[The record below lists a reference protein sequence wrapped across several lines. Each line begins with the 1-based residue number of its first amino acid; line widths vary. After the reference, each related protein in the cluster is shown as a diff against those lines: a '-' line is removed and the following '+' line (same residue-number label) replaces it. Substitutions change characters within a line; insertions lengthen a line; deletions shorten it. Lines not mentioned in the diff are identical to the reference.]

1 MAQKQVAAPK
11 PIHIGLNFTLGAI
24 ASILLAIVIPAN
36 SLTIFFLNHT
46 PQWLHTAILQFVP
59 YLGWI
64 VGGFAGGAV
73 GGESLKKGLRV
84 SLGFGAGFTLPA
96 IVHRILI
103 LMVDRIG
110 SKGDVISLLTLF
122 GAGFGI
128 SFLLAGTIGAL
139 FLKKQIQ
146 TTLHIAAG
154 FGIGGVCGGLVTS
167 LFFILHGSLHDI
179 RTVPTLIAGW
189 ILPFFIG
196 GSILAAILQKN
207 EQPQRR

>member
-1 MAQKQVAAPK
+1 MPEIRK
-11 PIHIGLNFTLGAI
+11 PVHVGFNFALGAI

-36 SLTIFFLNHT
+36 SLTIFFLNHA

-73 GGESLKKGLRV
+73 GGESLRKGLRV

-96 IVHRILI
+96 IVNRILI
-103 LMVDRIG
+103 LMVERIG
-110 SKGDVISLLTLF
+110 SKGDATSFLILF

-139 FLKKQIQ
+139 FLKKNLK

-196 GSILAAILQKN
+196 GSMLAFLLRKSEMEPQK
-207 EQPQRR
+207 R

>member
-1 MAQKQVAAPK
+1 MPQKRIATPK
-11 PIHIGLNFTLGAI
+11 LIHIGLNFTLGAI

-36 SLTIFFLNHT
+36 SITILFLSHA
-46 PQWLHTAILQFVP
+46 PQKLHTAILQFVP
-59 YLGWI
+59 YLGCI

-73 GGESLKKGLRV
+73 GGESLRKGLRV

-103 LMVDRIG
+103 LMVERMG
-110 SKGDVISLLTLF
+110 SKGDAISFLILF

-128 SFLLAGTIGAL
+128 SFFLAGTIGAL
-139 FLKKQIQ
+139 FLKKQIK

-154 FGIGGVCGGLVTS
+154 FGIGGVLGGLVTS
-167 LFFILHGSLHDI
+167 LFFILHGNLHDI
-179 RTVPTLIAGW
+179 RTVPTLIVGW

-196 GSILAAILQKN
+196 GSIMASLLRKS
-207 EQPQRR
+207 EMEP